1 VPYETS
7 ALHNLVTSGSFESFP
22 CLVSSLRWVPE
33 SSFFF
38 LWTKRSI
45 STEVALASG
54 RVEDE
59 ETNSRDLKIR
69 ILRCRMATATEEIY
83 IYIMPAE
90 ATEQSSGG

>member
-1 VPYETS
+1 MPYETS

-54 RVEDE
+54 RVE